1 MVVENKTSPLLKEL
15 AAEAEHEASEY
26 PEISLANVQ
35 LLYEQVAVPVR
46 QSDKTLLCSAASRAR
61 PEQPG
66 ESSPSQAAP
75 DERISSANVTA
86 AVSVTVSPQDPD

>member
-1 MVVENKTSPLLKEL
+1 MVVENQTSPLLKEL

-66 ESSPSQAAP
+66 QSSRSQAAP
-75 DERISSANVTA
+75 DERISSANATA